1 MKHFLYIILI
11 SILLSKHYGLT
22 HVIRKRQLFREQVL
36 PHAGGKIPDSA
47 FHTDRL
53 ALNHLQRE
61 GIAVPDGVLL
71 EQRRHQVH
79 QHPYRSSRPTF
90 LVAQSSDGR
99 YTSPAGAYGHNDIE
113 AVESTYSVPMPWEQD
128 LYQKHTAN
136 YYRGLPLAVP
146 VFKELRLPHHSV
158 FNFDYSH
165 SKNKLQPSLV
175 KRPVPV
181 HSTVPA
187 VSSYGAPVGPFQF
200 HEPPKPSLSLTP
212 QNYVS
217 YHAALGNLL
226 SYQPAFAYGND
237 WNKHWG
243 QPAAFHHGL
252 LSNPLSSF
260 EDFYGDPGGKQRYYR
275 NVNLQQ
281 QGSSGAA
288 KDKVHPSRFPTPGRP
303 RQQATPPRNG
313 GRKLLPLLSPTVATA
328 SVSSTRTT
336 T

>member
-53 ALNHLQRE
+53 ALNQLQRE

-79 QHPYRSSRPTF
+79 PHPARSARPTF
-90 LVAQSSDGR
+90 LVAQSSDRR
-99 YTSPAGAYGHNDIE
+99 YTSPTGAFSHNDVG
-113 AVESTYSVPMPWEQD
+113 AVESTYSIPMPWEQNQ
-128 LYQKHTAN
+128 YQKHTAN
-136 YYRGLPLAVP
+136 YYHSLPMAVP

-165 SKNKLQPSLV
+165 SKSKLQQPSLV

-181 HSTVPA
+181 QPTVSVVP
-187 VSSYGAPVGPFQF
+187 VYGTPVPSFRF
-200 HEPPKPSLSLTP
+200 LEPPKPSLSLIP
-212 QNYVS
+212 QNFVS

-226 SYQPAFAYGND
+226 SYQPAYAYGND
-237 WNKHWG
+237 WNQGWG
-243 QPAAFHHGL
+243 QPPAAFHHDL

-260 EDFYGDPGGKQRYYR
+260 EDFYGDPGSKQRYYR
-275 NVNLQQ
+275 NVNHQE
-281 QGSSGAA
+281 GSSRAA
-288 KDKVHPSRFPTPGRP
+288 KDKVHPAPNRLP
-303 RQQATPPRNG
+303 QQIAR
-313 GRKLLPLLSPTVATA
+313 GRKPLLPLLAPTVAT
-328 SVSSTRTT
+328 SSLSATRTT